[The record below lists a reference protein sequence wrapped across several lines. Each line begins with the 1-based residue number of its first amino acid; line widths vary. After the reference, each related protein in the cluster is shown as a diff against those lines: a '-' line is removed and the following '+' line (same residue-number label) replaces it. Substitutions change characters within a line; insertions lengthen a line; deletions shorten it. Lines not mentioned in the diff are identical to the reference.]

1 VDYVSGGFCPPQSF
15 RRFYLN
21 FQRLFEFQIFRLNL
35 PAVLKPSQMPLFEIF
50 SRFFRKIH

>member
-35 PAVLKPSQMPLFEIF
+35 PAVLKPSQMPLFGIF